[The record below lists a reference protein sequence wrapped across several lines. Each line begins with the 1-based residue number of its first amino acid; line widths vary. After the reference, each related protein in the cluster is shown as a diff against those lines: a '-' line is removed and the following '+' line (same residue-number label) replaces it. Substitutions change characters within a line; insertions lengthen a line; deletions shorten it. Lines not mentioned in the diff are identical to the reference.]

1 MHDINMVI
9 LSFMHDKIRLKISFM
24 HDKIALRP
32 FAGVFPVATSFC
44 IMSFS

>member
-1 MHDINMVI
+1 
-9 LSFMHDKIRLKISFM
+9 MHDKIRLKISFM
-24 HDKIALRP
+24 YDKIALRP